1 MSNLRR
7 SRYVPSSWQKPAR
20 FLPAI
25 VILASSLAACGVS
38 ESGGHQGE
46 ASTITAQISQ
56 QMHPD
61 VVSAEVHVEDAGT
74 YGFEVTI
81 SSPYDSPE
89 RYADAWRILS
99 PDGTQL
105 GIRELLH
112 HHADEQPFTRT
123 LSGVEIP
130 ADVSVVT
137 IQARDL
143 VSGWGGATV
152 DVTLP

>member
-1 MSNLRR
+1 MRR
-7 SRYVPSSWQKPAR
+7 V
-20 FLPAI
+20 I
-25 VILASSLAACGVS
+25 VIVLAMSLSTCSSPRTEDPPAETSSTAAGT
-38 ESGGHQGE
+38 
-46 ASTITAQISQ
+46 STQ
-56 QMHPD
+56 QFPE

-143 VSGWGGATV
+143 VSGWGGTTV
-152 DVTLP
+152 EVTLP